1 MISGGSEG
9 VGAACARELLRR
21 GASVSLTARTA
32 EKLAKVAAEYPKER
46 VFTLAGDITDA
57 AHRQRWVSETLQH
70 FKRIDILINNAGV
83 GLYQPSHAADPE
95 QVRRLFELNLLAPVD
110 LVRLVTPGMK
120 ERGSGCIVNVGS
132 IAGKATLPW
141 LTLYSASKYALGSY
155 TDGLRMELGRY
166 GIHALI
172 VCPGYVN
179 TDFQQ
184 HILAGQVPSTVKS
197 GKWFRIPAEQCARDI
212 ADGIERNKR
221 TVVTPS
227 TGWAFV
233 LLQRLLPGRVEKHL
247 AGLYYRGLPNA

>member
-32 EKLAKVAAEYPKER
+32 EKLAKVAAEAPKGR
-46 VFTLAGDITDA
+46 MFTLTGDVTDPG
-57 AHRQRWVSETLQH
+57 HRRRWVEETLNYFQQ
-70 FKRIDILINNAGV
+70 IDILINNAGV

-95 QVRRLFELNLLAPVD
+95 EVRRLFELNLMAPID
-110 LVRLVTPGMK
+110 LVRLVSPGMK
-120 ERGSGCIVNVGS
+120 QRRSGMIVNIGS
-132 IAGKATLPW
+132 IAGKVTLPW

-166 GIHALI
+166 GVRTLS

-184 HILAGQVPSTVKS
+184 HILAGQVPSTVRS
-197 GKWFRIPAEQCARDI
+197 GKWFRISAEQCARAI
-212 ADGIERNKR
+212 ADGIEQNKR
-221 TVVTPS
+221 TVVTPR
-227 TGWAFV
+227 TGWALI
-233 LLQRLLPGRVEKHL
+233 LLQRLLPGVVEKRL
-247 AGLYYRGLPNA
+247 ADLYYRGTASS

>member
-32 EKLAKVAAEYPKER
+32 ETLAKVGPEYPAGR
-46 VFTLAGDITDA
+46 VFTLAGDITDP
-57 AHRQRWVSETLQH
+57 AHRQRWVSDTLQH

-110 LVRLVTPGMK
+110 LVRLVAPGMK
-120 ERGSGCIVNVGS
+120 ERRSGCIVNVGS

-166 GIHALI
+166 GIHSMI

-197 GKWFRIPAEQCARDI
+197 GKWFRISAERCARDI